1 MGVERYVFAWIRSCI
16 FHSEK
21 KKMSMSG
28 QMEALKER
36 EVFLLFRLYPSIQ
49 TEHTVA
55 VFRGDSI
62 VFKEGKRQ
70 FLGGIS
76 ELQES

>member
-1 MGVERYVFAWIRSCI
+1 MWKDTCLPG
-16 FHSEK
+16 SEAVYFILK

>member
-1 MGVERYVFAWIRSCI
+1 MWKDTCLPG
-16 FHSEK
+16 SEAVYFILK

-49 TEHTVA
+49 TEHTMA

>member
-1 MGVERYVFAWIRSCI
+1 MGVERYVFTWSRSCI

-36 EVFLLFRLYPSIQ
+36 EVFLLFRLHPSIQ

-76 ELQES
+76 KLQES